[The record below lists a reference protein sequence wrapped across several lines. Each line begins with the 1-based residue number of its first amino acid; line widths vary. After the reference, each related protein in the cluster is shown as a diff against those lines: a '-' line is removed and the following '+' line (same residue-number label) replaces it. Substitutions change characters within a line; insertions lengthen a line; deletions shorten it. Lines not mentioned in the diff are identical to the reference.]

1 MKAKL
6 LTLLVALTTICGAAQ
21 AENINLNII
30 PEPVQSVITGDS
42 CYRLGRGAVIRTEAD
57 LRFPAEYLAEYTDH
71 YLGMPLKVEV
81 PQPVKRRG
89 KTIAV
94 TEPLALGVR
103 LVNLNNG
110 EISGGYRLKI
120 THDNGVVIEGNDA
133 AGVFYGVQ
141 TLIQL
146 LPTQAGVLPR
156 LPEVE
161 IEDYPRFEY
170 RGMHLDVV
178 RHFFPIDYV
187 KRYIDYMALHKLNY
201 FHWHLTDDQGW
212 RVEMKCRPEL
222 TAIGAYRQGE
232 IEGLFPGKYYYN
244 PYGNYYTHEQIREV
258 IEYAAERHITV
269 IPEID
274 IPGHCMAVLATYPHF
289 STTPEKV
296 EGCAPTWGI
305 YNRRNNVLTPS
316 QEVFDFLTDV
326 FSELCDLFPSPY
338 IHLGGDECAKKW
350 WKESPAAQQFMK
362 EHNLADEKA
371 LQSYFVHYVQRVIES
386 KGKHAIGWDEVL
398 EGGISKDCIIMNW
411 RRPVFGANALQA
423 GNRTIFT
430 CSQWSYFNVRESRSQ
445 QEIGPRGPMPLE
457 KVYGFEPIADTLTV
471 EQQQLVWGIQGCLWT
486 EYIQNTWKAEYS
498 LFPRMSAMAENAW
511 SPRECKS
518 WENFSQKIVRQ
529 FDRYELWGIRYNDAF
544 LRQQDIVRAR

>member
-6 LTLLVALTTICGAAQ
+6 LTLLVALTAICGAAQ

-110 EISGGYRLKI
+110 KVSGGYRLKI

-212 RVEMKCRPEL
+212 RVEMKCHPEL
-222 TAIGAYRQGE
+222 TAIGAHRAGE
-232 IEGLFPGKYYYN
+232 IEGYFPGKYHYH
-244 PYGNYYTHEQIREV
+244 PYEGYYTHEQVREV

-423 GNRTIFT
+423 GNRTIFA
-430 CSQWSYFNVRESRSQ
+430 CSQWSYFNVKESRAQ
-445 QEIGPRGPMPLE
+445 HEIGHRGPMSLE
-457 KVYGFEPIADTLTV
+457 KVYGFDPVTDTLSV
-471 EQQQLVWGIQGCLWT
+471 EQQQLVMGIQGCLWT
-486 EYIQNTWKAEYS
+486 EYIQNTWKTEFC
-498 LFPRMSAMAENAW
+498 LFPRMSALAETAW
-511 SPRECKS
+511 SQRKHKN

-529 FDRYELWGIRYNDAF
+529 FDRYELWGVRYNDAF

>member
-6 LTLLVALTTICGAAQ
+6 LTLVAVLIATVGAAQ
-21 AENINLNII
+21 NVKTQLNII
-30 PEPVQSVITGDS
+30 PEPVETIITGDS
-42 CYRLGRGAVIRTEAD
+42 CYLLPREAVVCTEAD
-57 LRFPAEYLAEYTDH
+57 LQFPAEYLADYADH
-71 YLGMPLKVEV
+71 YLGMPLQVVV
-81 PQPVKRRG
+81 PQPAKRRA
-89 KTIAV
+89 KAV
-94 TEPLALGVR
+94 VEPLPHGVR
-103 LVNLNNG
+103 LINLRNG

-120 THDNGVVIEGNDA
+120 TKEQGVTIEGNDA

-146 LPTQAGVLPR
+146 LPSQAGILPR

-170 RGMHLDVV
+170 RGMLLDVV
-178 RHFFPIDYV
+178 RHFFPVDYI
-187 KRYIDYMALHKLNY
+187 KRYIDFMALHKLNY

-258 IEYAAERHITV
+258 VEYAAERHITV

-274 IPGHCMAVLATYPHF
+274 IPGHCMAVLAVYPHF
-289 STTPEKV
+289 STAPDKV

-305 YNRRNNVLTPS
+305 YNRRNNVLAPS
-316 QEVFDFLTDV
+316 DEVFEFLTDV

-350 WKESPAAQQFMK
+350 WQESEATQQYMK
-362 EHNLADEKA
+362 AHGIADEKA
-371 LQSYFVHYVQRVIES
+371 LQSYIVHHVQRVIES
-386 KGKHAIGWDEVL
+386 KGKRAIGWDEVL

-411 RRPVFGANALQA
+411 RRPNFGANALNA
-423 GNRTIFT
+423 GNRTIFA
-430 CSQWSYFNVRESRSQ
+430 CSQWSYFNVKESRAQ
-445 QEIGPRGPMPLE
+445 HEIGHRGPMSLE
-457 KVYGFEPIADTLTV
+457 KVYGFDPVTDTLSV
-471 EQQQLVWGIQGCLWT
+471 EQQQLVMGIQGCLWT
-486 EYIQNTWKAEYS
+486 EYIQNTWKAEFC
-498 LFPRMSAMAENAW
+498 LFPRMSALAETAW
-511 SPRECKS
+511 SQRKHKN

-529 FDRYELWGIRYNDAF
+529 FDRYELWGVRYNDAF
-544 LRQQDIVRAR
+544 LRQHDIVRVR